1 MTQSFDKEVH
11 YLNSV
16 LYYQNRIFPLHWYGT
31 VTKNFVSF
39 AGRIV
44 ACPAPYDRTGTFNIM
59 NVDYDPIPTN
69 FDNTMSF
76 EDCCIDRG
84 NYLWSKEKPITLY
97 WSGGIDSTTSLTS
110 LLLTQPKGA
119 DLKVILTVESI
130 AENNSYYE
138 KIKSYVDLEIIESSK
153 SALYDSK
160 RFYGDRVLVN
170 GECGDPTFGTFVVQ
184 NHTDQLESD
193 WKCVF
198 DWDDQFFNA
207 GVTPFTGRIPDLDQ
221 CIEFCERYIALCPF
235 EVRTAFDFTWWL
247 AFALKWQWIDR
258 RFLGNVD
265 YTLGWRNLYSF
276 FNNQEFQKWSI
287 VHHDKKHKGTWKT
300 YKWPAKEFIYKYNPD
315 RNYLENKTKETSIPR
330 AVGYSVVR
338 NPTYKL
344 IMTDGQAFRIGE
356 PLKDISRWD
365 VLNHD
370 TFIND
375 YQQTI

>member
-1 MTQSFDKEVH
+1 
-11 YLNSV
+11 
-16 LYYQNRIFPLHWYGT
+16 
-31 VTKNFVSF
+31 
-39 AGRIV
+39 
-44 ACPAPYDRTGTFNIM
+44 M

-69 FDNTMSF
+69 FDNTMNF

-97 WSGGIDSTTSLTS
+97 WSGGIDSTTALTS

-119 DLKVILTVESI
+119 DLKVVLTVESI

-138 KIKSYVDLEIIESSK
+138 KIKSTVDLEIIESTK

-160 RFYGDRVLVN
+160 RFYGDSVLVN

-184 NHTDQLESD
+184 NHVEELDKD
-193 WKCVF
+193 WKCLF
-198 DWDDQFFNA
+198 DWDDQFFNKGESLFA
-207 GVTPFTGRIPDLDQ
+207 GRISDLHDF
-221 CIEFCERYIALCPF
+221 IEFCEKYIALCPF
-235 EVRTAFDFTWWL
+235 EVRTTFDFTWWL

-315 RNYLENKTKETSIPR
+315 RDYLENKTKETSIPR
-330 AVGYSVVR
+330 AVGLSVVQ

-344 IMTDGQAFRIGE
+344 IMNDGRAYRVGE
-356 PLKDISRWD
+356 PIMDLSKWN
-365 VLNHD
+365 VLNYD
-370 TFIND
+370 TFVRDFNAQIQLEQDVDHEVAWKPQPRWN
-375 YQQTI
+375 TSIPV